1 MTWLTHEVGAAQM
14 RAAARRGL
22 PPDPS
27 HRSDDPCP
35 WGLCPEDE
43 WTRTTGYSGGAS
55 TAPDRAR
62 MTIQTT
68 NTDRL
73 RAIGVVTDGTHGP
86 FIDPDKV
93 LALAARVAAPSDGL
107 TMRGHV
113 PGACW
118 CGDEHEDEPSDGTVA
133 RVAAPSDGLPSYHYS
148 AVTDPQ
154 TGKLRP
160 MMPVEMRAGFAAPAD
175 GLREGPADPG
185 GLRAFWNG
193 DEPRRIIVQLPPI
206 GPDGRCTRC
215 GSTPSRDTGSCRCH
229 RVVIEQVG
237 AIDDPV
243 ASLPYTLDAARVAAP
258 SDGLVAD
265 RLARAF
271 HEAKKVGGPWGPC
284 AYRDAT
290 GDMVPV
296 AFDDNSEDD
305 FACLCRAMAN
315 HVVAEYAAL
324 AATPTDD

>member
-1 MTWLTHEVGAAQM
+1 
-14 RAAARRGL
+14 
-22 PPDPS
+22 
-27 HRSDDPCP
+27 
-35 WGLCPEDE
+35 
-43 WTRTTGYSGGAS
+43 
-55 TAPDRAR
+55 

-229 RVVIEQVG
+229 RLVIEQVD

-258 SDGLVAD
+258 SDGLSEACQYCGSVNGETPPGPMREVFEKARLVAQWHG
-265 RLARAF
+265 AI
-271 HEAKKVGGPWGPC
+271 GSGPIEEL
-284 AYRDAT
+284 DAEL
-290 GDMVPV
+290 GDLGDAV
-296 AFDDNSEDD
+296 
-305 FACLCRAMAN
+305 R
-315 HVVAEYAAL
+315 AAL

>member
-1 MTWLTHEVGAAQM
+1 MTHKPLT
-14 RAAARRGL
+14 
-22 PPDPS
+22 PDPRRPYTAEIGMDALVKRADGS
-27 HRSDDPCP
+27 TINFGDAIYH
-35 WGLCPEDE
+35 PENADE
-43 WTRTTGYSGGAS
+43 A
-55 TAPDRAR
+55 RAY
-62 MTIQTT
+62 
-68 NTDRL
+68 
-73 RAIGVVTDGTHGP
+73 
-86 FIDPDKV
+86 
-93 LALAARVAAPSDGL
+93 AARVAAPSDGL
-107 TMRGHV
+107 RE
-113 PGACW
+113 AEAN
-118 CGDEHEDEPSDGTVA
+118 GDI
-133 RVAAPSDGLPSYHYS
+133 
-148 AVTDPQ
+148 
-154 TGKLRP
+154 
-160 MMPVEMRAGFAAPAD
+160 
-175 GLREGPADPG
+175 
-185 GLRAFWNG
+185 RAFWSG
-193 DEPRRIIVQLPPI
+193 DSPRRVIVLLPPI

-215 GSTPSRDTGSCRCH
+215 GATPSRDTGSCRCH
-229 RVVIEQVG
+229 RLVIEQVD

>member
-1 MTWLTHEVGAAQM
+1 MTDKPLTPEEMAEV
-14 RAAARRGL
+14 RA
-22 PPDPS
+22 DPMLIHVYDA
-27 HRSDDPCP
+27 HRIVATLDVAMTEPT
-35 WGLCPEDE
+35 L
-43 WTRTTGYSGGAS
+43 TRTTAWMRDDCQCSVRS
-55 TAPDRAR
+55 PDG
-62 MTIQTT
+62 
-68 NTDRL
+68 N
-73 RAIGVVTDGTHGP
+73 HC
-86 FIDPDKV
+86 
-93 LALAARVAAPSDGL
+93 ALASDYTTGLCAHCQGHDAARAAAPSDGL
-107 TMRGHV
+107 RE
-113 PGACW
+113 AEAN
-118 CGDEHEDEPSDGTVA
+118 GDI
-133 RVAAPSDGLPSYHYS
+133 
-148 AVTDPQ
+148 
-154 TGKLRP
+154 
-160 MMPVEMRAGFAAPAD
+160 
-175 GLREGPADPG
+175 
-185 GLRAFWNG
+185 RAFWSG
-193 DEPRRIIVQLPPI
+193 DSPRRVIVLLPPI

>member
-93 LALAARVAAPSDGL
+93 LALAARFAAPSDGL
-107 TMRGHV
+107 REALANIREICKPMSRSMSGPV
-113 PGACW
+113 W
-118 CGDEHEDEPSDGTVA
+118 FDGGRERIWRIA
-133 RVAAPSDGLPSYHYS
+133 DAA
-148 AVTDPQ
+148 
-154 TGKLRP
+154 
-160 MMPVEMRAGFAAPAD
+160 
-175 GLREGPADPG
+175 
-185 GLRAFWNG
+185 
-193 DEPRRIIVQLPPI
+193 
-206 GPDGRCTRC
+206 
-215 GSTPSRDTGSCRCH
+215 
-229 RVVIEQVG
+229 
-237 AIDDPV
+237 
-243 ASLPYTLDAARVAAP
+243 LDAATPTDDAVTVISREKPHNHDVN
-258 SDGLVAD
+258 DC
-265 RLARAF
+265 
-271 HEAKKVGGPWGPC
+271 HEC
-284 AYRDAT
+284 
-290 GDMVPV
+290 
-296 AFDDNSEDD
+296 
-305 FACLCRAMAN
+305 
-315 HVVAEYAAL
+315 YALTRYDPAL

>member
-1 MTWLTHEVGAAQM
+1 MTTTPGKPWLVRLTCCGRADGVYAALTWEEAD
-14 RAAARRGL
+14 RFRL
-22 PPDPS
+22 S
-27 HRSDDPCP
+27 
-35 WGLCPEDE
+35 
-43 WTRTTGYSGGAS
+43 Y
-55 TAPDRAR
+55 TAPGHYDDVSGLGGGHRRSAV
-62 MTIQTT
+62 IE
-68 NTDRL
+68 
-73 RAIGVVTDGTHGP
+73 DGYAT
-86 FIDPDKV
+86 
-93 LALAARVAAPSDGL
+93 RVAAPSDGL
-107 TMRGHV
+107 REALARYRAALATTEA
-113 PGACW
+113 PGRDA
-118 CGDEHEDEPSDGTVA
+118 
-133 RVAAPSDGLPSYHYS
+133 
-148 AVTDPQ
+148 DP
-154 TGKLRP
+154 
-160 MMPVEMRAGFAAPAD
+160 PAD
-175 GLREGPADPG
+175 PSGLDVDRLHRAAMNGGMDQLARALYNLPGKTTLVREYAALAATPTEDPG